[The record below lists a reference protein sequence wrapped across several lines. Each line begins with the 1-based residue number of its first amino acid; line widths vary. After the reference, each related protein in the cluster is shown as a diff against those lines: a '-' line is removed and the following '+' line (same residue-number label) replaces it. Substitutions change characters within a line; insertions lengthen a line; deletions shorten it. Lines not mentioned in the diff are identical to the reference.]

1 MAQKVL
7 NGYSCSVCGHV
18 YPSPSHADAC
28 RDSHQLLYIPMSKTE
43 LNRLV
48 NAIML
53 GDFELVPFHL
63 LETLRKYAR
72 KASLDTGEKV

>member
-1 MAQKVL
+1 
-7 NGYSCSVCGHV
+7 
-18 YPSPSHADAC
+18 
-28 RDSHQLLYIPMSKTE
+28 
-43 LNRLV
+43 
-48 NAIML
+48 ML